1 MTDTAVGEKSFGIV
15 CDSGC
20 DLTPAQLGR
29 LGVALVP
36 HHVNAGQQSWLDRVD
51 VSDDDALER
60 MGVRGADAVVE
71 EAGSDEL
78 LAAYQRLV
86 DEGCKTIVSVHSA
99 EALSAMCGRAR
110 EAAARLGDATRVEVL
125 DTGTASIG
133 TGIVVERL
141 SAMRAAGVP
150 LEDALLAA
158 REIAAGVRLMFI
170 PASSSRL
177 VRRRARSRHS
187 GLVSRAS
194 MLRVRLVGE
203 RGLFLVSRGE
213 VTQTVRST
221 DIADLCGRIA
231 HAMSAVAHAEGSLDY
246 VELYGCDRKAL
257 RPLEKPLDTNEFEA
271 ERMGVTRVSPSNV
284 GFVGRPAVGVA
295 FVPDSLFERVG
306 ANQPTDVPADD

>member
-1 MTDTAVGEKSFGIV
+1 
-15 CDSGC
+15 
-20 DLTPAQLGR
+20 
-29 LGVALVP
+29 
-36 HHVNAGQQSWLDRVD
+36 
-51 VSDDDALER
+51 
-60 MGVRGADAVVE
+60 
-71 EAGSDEL
+71 
-78 LAAYQRLV
+78 
-86 DEGCKTIVSVHSA
+86 
-99 EALSAMCGRAR
+99 MCGRAR
-110 EAAARLGDATRVEVL
+110 EAAARLGDAARVEVL

-213 VTQTVRST
+213 VTQTMRST

-231 HAMSAVAHAEGSLDY
+231 HAMSAIAHAEGPLDY

>member
-1 MTDTAVGEKSFGIV
+1 MTGAAVGEKSFGIV

-20 DLTPAQLGR
+20 DLTPAQLGQ

-36 HHVNAGQQSWLDRVD
+36 HHVTAQGADWLDRVD
-51 VSDDDALER
+51 LADDDALAR
-60 MGVRGADAVVE
+60 MGTRAADAVVV
-71 EAGSDEL
+71 EAGADEL
-78 LAAYQRLV
+78 LAAYRELV
-86 DEGCKTIVSVHSA
+86 DAGCRTIVSVHST
-99 EALSAMCGRAR
+99 EALSQMCAHAR
-110 EAAARLGDATRVEVL
+110 EAAALLGDAARVEVL

-141 SAMRAAGVP
+141 SALRAAGASV
-150 LEDALLAA
+150 DDVLAA
-158 REIAAGVRLMFI
+158 VREIAAGVRLMFI

-203 RGLFLVSRGE
+203 RGLFLVTRGE

-221 DIADLCGRIA
+221 DMADLCGRIA
-231 HAMSAVAHAEGSLDY
+231 HAMSAVARDEGPLDY
-246 VELYGCDRKAL
+246 VELYARDRKQL

-271 ERMGVTRVSPSNV
+271 ERMGVTRVSPGIV
-284 GFVGRPAVGVA
+284 GFVGAPAVGVA

-306 ANQPTDVPADD
+306 ANQPSDVHGDN

>member
-60 MGVRGADAVVE
+60 MGVRGTDAVVE
-71 EAGSDEL
+71 EAGADEL

-231 HAMSAVAHAEGSLDY
+231 HAEGPLDY